1 MLVIF
6 YMIVNILAFL
16 LMGLDKYKAIHQHYR
31 ISEKAL
37 LLMIWLGGMLG
48 SGLAMFIFHHK
59 IRKKIF
65 IISVFISFILHFTIL
80 YYITL
85 QFGFII

>member
-16 LMGLDKYKAIHQHYR
+16 FMGLDKYKAVHQHYR
-31 ISEKAL
+31 ISEKTL
-37 LLMIWLGGMLG
+37 LLSIWLGGMLG
-48 SGLAMFIFHHK
+48 SGSAMFIFHHK

-65 IISVFISFILHFTIL
+65 MISVFTSFILHFTIL

-85 QFGFII
+85 KF